1 MRLEWK
7 MQESYISL
15 LTDIIANVAD
25 VDAVIGP
32 DGVTDERRQTQ
43 IAGHSFS
50 NASLTSVKDVN
61 RGGHDT

>member
-25 VDAVIGP
+25 VDTVIGP
-32 DGVTDERRQTQ
+32 DGVTDELLVTL
-43 IAGHSFS
+43 
-50 NASLTSVKDVN
+50 SLTPV
-61 RGGHDT
+61 